1 MRSNKRYSQYGVD
14 ELKRYIAGTN
24 NCRKV
29 DQPYSVRA
37 SSTFNRS
44 GEVEYITIGV
54 HGSPVMQV
62 DLDVKTRHP
71 LSIMVFSGFYYDNNG
86 NPSLKTTEILNSLLD
101 FLGDEQII
109 PQDVRVIKRD
119 EYGKI
124 LFYLSHKNSDNLI
137 VLNKDYCNMIHIR
150 PDKDNLN
157 IINSDLTSSGN
168 IKILRRMLYQET

>member
-14 ELKRYIAGTN
+14 ELKRYIAGSN
-24 NCRKV
+24 NCRKI
-29 DQPYSVRA
+29 DQPYSVRV
-37 SSTFNRS
+37 SSTFDHT

-54 HGSPVMQV
+54 HSSPVMQV

-71 LSIMVFSGFYYDNNG
+71 LSIVVFSGFFYDNNG
-86 NPSLKTTEILNSLLD
+86 NPSLKTTEVLNSLLD
-101 FLGDEQII
+101 FLGEEQII
-109 PQDVRVIKRD
+109 PRDVRVIKRE

-124 LFYLSHKNSDNLI
+124 LFYLSHKNSDNQS

-157 IINSDLTSSGN
+157 IINSDLACSESVN
-168 IKILRRMLYQET
+168 NLRLMLLQET